1 MASFDH
7 YRVSTTSQYAVME
20 DTEDDIPGKF
30 LEDLERK
37 LKIDIIRLDDNDI
50 EFDLIGIDASVAN
63 ALRRIMLAEV
73 PTLAIEQV
81 WIAINTSIIQDEILS
96 HRMGLIPIAAD
107 PNQFE
112 YVVDEE
118 ETDADTVVFHLEF
131 QCPELPNNTERDENG
146 LPTFNKAISDTQCVM
161 SNELIWLPQG
171 NQAEKFPDG
180 IKPVH
185 PDIVIAKLSPG
196 QKIEFEAHCRKGL
209 GKDHTKFS
217 PVATASYRLL
227 PDVRFLEPV
236 TGDLALELQ
245 AMCPMDVFDI
255 EDMGKKGGGTAVA
268 ARPRDCTMCRECIR
282 KEGWSDRIQLNRKSD
297 HFIFTVES
305 TGCIP
310 PEVIVR
316 EALGVLKQK
325 AVTFHGH
332 AEDFERTEGDL

>member
-1 MASFDH
+1 
-7 YRVSTTSQYAVME
+7 
-20 DTEDDIPGKF
+20 
-30 LEDLERK
+30 
-37 LKIDIIRLDDNDI
+37 
-50 EFDLIGIDASVAN
+50 
-63 ALRRIMLAEV
+63 
-73 PTLAIEQV
+73 
-81 WIAINTSIIQDEILS
+81 
-96 HRMGLIPIAAD
+96 
-107 PNQFE
+107 
-112 YVVDEE
+112 
-118 ETDADTVVFHLEF
+118 LEF
-131 QCPELPNNTERDENG
+131 QCPELPNNTVRDENG
-146 LPTFNKAISDTQCVM
+146 VPVFNKAISDTQCVM

-227 PDVRFLEPV
+227 PDIRFLEPV
-236 TGDLALELQ
+236 KGDLALELQ

-282 KEGWSDRIQLNRKSD
+282 KEGWSDRIQLNRKAD

-305 TGCIP
+305 SGCIP

-316 EALGVLKQK
+316 EALGMYVFIYFCLHEYYYAYAYKYIVYIFTHSFMHIYIYAYKHSGVLKQK

-332 AEDFERTEGDL
+332 AEDFEKREEDL